1 MMLDFL
7 RILKAEIVREIKESW
22 QYRTGFLVDLLT
34 QFLLYVGLLFT
45 GKFTWLI
52 REYAMGAGESR
63 GLFLLGYIFW
73 VYSISALSQMGN
85 DIAREATV
93 GTLEQKFMAIAPPPV
108 LLTGKALGGIAISSA
123 IAATM
128 IAVSSIFLQVEVNI
142 TAPALLALGIT
153 LIGMYGMGF
162 IFGGIVLLAKKTG
175 QLIFL
180 VQVALLF
187 LSGTF
192 MPLGDM
198 PLAVAGI
205 GQSIPL
211 TRGIDL
217 ARRAVGNY
225 VPISFQDWL
234 MLIITAGSWL
244 AAGLIVFSM
253 ADRRARKEG
262 LLGKY

>member
-1 MMLDFL
+1 
-7 RILKAEIVREIKESW
+7 
-22 QYRTGFLVDLLT
+22 
-34 QFLLYVGLLFT
+34 
-45 GKFTWLI
+45 
-52 REYAMGAGESR
+52 
-63 GLFLLGYIFW
+63 
-73 VYSISALSQMGN
+73 
-85 DIAREATV
+85 
-93 GTLEQKFMAIAPPPV
+93 
-108 LLTGKALGGIAISSA
+108 
-123 IAATM
+123 
-128 IAVSSIFLQVEVNI
+128 
-142 TAPALLALGIT
+142 
-153 LIGMYGMGF
+153 MGF

-198 PLAVAGI
+198 PLAIVKI

-217 ARRAVGNY
+217 ARRAAGND
-225 VPISFQDWL
+225 VPISLQDWW
-234 MLIITAGSWL
+234 MLIMTALSWL

-253 ADRRARKEG
+253 ADRQARKEG